1 MGVYDQLAEL
11 DEKNRASSGAPGRGK
26 RGSKRD
32 RSGPHGKSKN
42 DTTHPSNHDTT
53 VSRHHEAMVQ
63 DIKKAL
69 RQFGKEAA
77 THRFTPEEKQAIAD
91 IIYSYSRQGIRTSE
105 NEISRIAVN
114 FIVNDFKAFGEE
126 SLLHRILKALRE

>member
-1 MGVYDQLAEL
+1 MGIYNQLAEL
-11 DEKNRASSGAPGRGK
+11 DEKNRASSGASGRGK

-32 RSGPHGKSKN
+32 WRGPQGKSKD
-42 DTTHPSNHDTT
+42 DTTQPSNHDTT
-53 VSRHHEAMVQ
+53 VSRHHEAIVQ

-69 RQFGKEAA
+69 RQIGKEAA

-126 SLLHRILKALRE
+126 SLLHRILKALRG